1 VTVTPV
7 PDIPL
12 PGFGHFRVSAAIRIL
27 SIVITVIVHYRVRP
41 GTAERVRG
49 VLARHA
55 RASVGEPGCLG
66 FLAFQDAE
74 DPERFALY
82 EAYEDAAAFEA
93 HRRTEHFRVNIEQT
107 IDPMLAEREW
117 RVYGP
122 PIEED

>member
-1 VTVTPV
+1 M
-7 PDIPL
+7 
-12 PGFGHFRVSAAIRIL
+12 
-27 SIVITVIVHYRVRP
+27 ITVIVHYRVRP
-41 GTAERVRG
+41 GNAARVRA

-55 RASVGEPGCLG
+55 QASVTEAGCLQ

-93 HRRTEHFRVNIEQT
+93 HRRGEHFRVNVEQT
-107 IDPMLAEREW
+107 INPLLAEREG

-122 PIEED
+122 PIEAD